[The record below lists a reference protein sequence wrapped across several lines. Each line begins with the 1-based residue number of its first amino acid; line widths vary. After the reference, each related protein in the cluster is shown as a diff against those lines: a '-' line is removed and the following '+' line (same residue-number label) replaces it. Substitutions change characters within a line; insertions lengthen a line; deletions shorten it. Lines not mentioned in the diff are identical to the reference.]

1 MGLSKFAP
9 WVLLAGL
16 YFVPTQAVAAPAYA
30 CSVAEIFECTAVA
43 GCQRDSAAQANLP
56 PFVTLNVKE
65 KALFSGLFGGQG
77 LFSPGDVY
85 EDPTVL
91 ILHGRHGLLT
101 WTAVVAM
108 SARCLCRLP
117 IWAGLTRS
125 SDPAP
130 ATIAVRCSR
139 EPGRLVFQPLP
150 GVPICS
156 KSVDNGDD
164 RQSRGAPSPLKPH
177 CRTNEVLRFVPG

>member
-1 MGLSKFAP
+1 MRFSKFP
-9 WVLLAGL
+9 
-16 YFVPTQAVAAPAYA
+16 VAALFAALCIAPIEASPSPAYA

-43 GCQRDSAAQANLP
+43 GCARVSAAQANLP

-101 WTAVVAM
+101 WTAVVAKDTGQM
-108 SARCLCRLP
+108 SMSISQLGKTFSQFGQCTP
-117 IWAGLTRS
+117 
-125 SDPAP
+125 
-130 ATIAVRCSR
+130 
-139 EPGRLVFQPLP
+139 QP
-150 GVPICS
+150 
-156 KSVDNGDD
+156 
-164 RQSRGAPSPLKPH
+164 
-177 CRTNEVLRFVPG
+177 